1 MEGQARQEPAMV
13 TLDRHCGSDECG
25 QTLETWEQCRQK
37 PLPFWSLHSS
47 EVSDMR
53 CKIN

>member
-1 MEGQARQEPAMV
+1 MIKAFPGYQ
-13 TLDRHCGSDECG
+13 TLF